1 MRAIKIFLLPILLLF
16 ACTEKSDV
24 YKQMAVVDSMLN
36 KNLTDSAYAVLS
48 VLNPINKED
57 SAYYNILDFQ
67 IRYRQNKHIKSVE
80 PVNYSIEYYTQ
91 NNDKEKLATAYLC
104 KVCYFFRKTSMQDE
118 MIILLKTAEKLV
130 ENTNNYNLQN
140 KIYNALAITNAI
152 ESLHSE
158 AIRYAKKEYQTALKS
173 TNTRNIAYA
182 LVDLSIMYRE
192 LNNIDSSNYYLSG
205 CKKLIKNVNNND
217 KAFIYNLLGEYFL
230 DYNTES
236 AEEYFLSALKYNKLS
251 DTYFNLGKLYKTQN
265 NISKSEIY
273 YDSSLMYAPDIQK
286 INIYSLKIK
295 NACAD
300 NRLSETVGLTDS
312 IIAIQKKVFKAISEN
327 KTLEMQKKFDFEHQ
341 KNEFEKKIIMLW
353 FSLGIA
359 AVIIVLIIIWNRLRV
374 LEHKKYED
382 DLENSNRELQDNSAY
397 LDEKITFYREQI
409 SNLENI
415 NDEQSTQLVS
425 MKKTL
430 AKMEKQS
437 FENYETGRKIFEKIV
452 NTEPILNDAKLWGHC
467 INYYILKNPDFIQT
481 LKSYNDLLISEKI
494 FILIDIVKESDNYLM
509 SKILGISVGTI
520 RSRRSKIK
528 KKQPD

>member
-1 MRAIKIFLLPILLLF
+1 
-16 ACTEKSDV
+16 
-24 YKQMAVVDSMLN
+24 
-36 KNLTDSAYAVLS
+36 
-48 VLNPINKED
+48 
-57 SAYYNILDFQ
+57 
-67 IRYRQNKHIKSVE
+67 
-80 PVNYSIEYYTQ
+80 
-91 NNDKEKLATAYLC
+91 
-104 KVCYFFRKTSMQDE
+104 
-118 MIILLKTAEKLV
+118 
-130 ENTNNYNLQN
+130 
-140 KIYNALAITNAI
+140 
-152 ESLHSE
+152 
-158 AIRYAKKEYQTALKS
+158 
-173 TNTRNIAYA
+173 
-182 LVDLSIMYRE
+182 MYRE

-415 NDEQSTQLVS
+415 NDEQSFRAGTVGS
-425 MKKTL
+425 CP
-430 AKMEKQS
+430 
-437 FENYETGRKIFEKIV
+437 F
-452 NTEPILNDAKLWGHC
+452 
-467 INYYILKNPDFIQT
+467 
-481 LKSYNDLLISEKI
+481 
-494 FILIDIVKESDNYLM
+494 
-509 SKILGISVGTI
+509 SVGI
-520 RSRRSKIK
+520 L
-528 KKQPD
+528 

>member
-104 KVCYFFRKTSMQDE
+104 KVCYFLRKTSMQDE

-251 DTYFNLGKLYKTQN
+251 DTYFNLGKLQ
-265 NISKSEIY
+265 
-273 YDSSLMYAPDIQK
+273 
-286 INIYSLKIK
+286 
-295 NACAD
+295 
-300 NRLSETVGLTDS
+300 
-312 IIAIQKKVFKAISEN
+312 
-327 KTLEMQKKFDFEHQ
+327 
-341 KNEFEKKIIMLW
+341 
-353 FSLGIA
+353 
-359 AVIIVLIIIWNRLRV
+359 
-374 LEHKKYED
+374 
-382 DLENSNRELQDNSAY
+382 
-397 LDEKITFYREQI
+397 
-409 SNLENI
+409 
-415 NDEQSTQLVS
+415 
-425 MKKTL
+425 
-430 AKMEKQS
+430 
-437 FENYETGRKIFEKIV
+437 
-452 NTEPILNDAKLWGHC
+452 
-467 INYYILKNPDFIQT
+467 
-481 LKSYNDLLISEKI
+481 
-494 FILIDIVKESDNYLM
+494 
-509 SKILGISVGTI
+509 
-520 RSRRSKIK
+520 
-528 KKQPD
+528 